1 MTMEAVSLDNL
12 AIVAAVAFG
21 APLLLGLAPGLRIP
35 SVLLEILAGV
45 VLGPSVLNWV
55 QADTAVDVLALI
67 GVGFL
72 LLLAGLEIDF
82 EQLRGR
88 LLSVALIGFAVS
100 FMLALGV
107 SYGLSAGGV
116 VSSPF
121 LIAVMLSATSLAVVL
136 PLLKDSGLIESRFGQ
151 VVIAGA
157 SIADVA
163 TVVLLSLF
171 FSGEATS
178 LESRLV
184 LFAVFGLLCV
194 IVAALIAAGGHLSR
208 LSGVLVQL
216 QDTTAQIRVRGTF
229 LLLLVFS
236 IVAQRFGLE
245 AILGTFLAGVI
256 LKLADRDGMMTHSH
270 FHAKLEEAGF
280 GFFIP
285 VFFVA
290 SGIRFDAQA
299 LFADGSTLAKVPIFL
314 IALYVIRG
322 LPALL
327 YRPLIGNQLTI
338 AAGVLQATTLSFVL
352 IASQIGEQLGMITT
366 ATAAA
371 LTAAALLSVLIN
383 PVVALTLIR
392 TPTKSATSPP
402 TGEAKVPQGLRFNGG
417 SECVGVRRPSR
428 SGMPPSFARM
438 SQALRSRR
446 SSTSPGSPL
455 ATSDR
460 SAPSATRSS
469 RIRARGSTSVFS
481 IRSAITSTST
491 DARVVR
497 ITVTDEGSRRLAC
510 AIRSLADERAELR
523 RALLEATRRHP
534 ARAGWLHRL
543 RSRNPAS
550 TTCGK
555 VGNTPPSASARSVVR
570 SRSRRQAVH

>member
-1 MTMEAVSLDNL
+1 MEAVSLDNL
-12 AIVAAVAFG
+12 AIVAAVAFA

-82 EQLRGR
+82 DQLRGR

-100 FMLALGV
+100 FALALGV

-121 LIAVMLSATSLAVVL
+121 LIAVILSATSLAVVL

-194 IVAALIAAGGHLSR
+194 IVAALIVAGGRLSR
-208 LSGVLVQL
+208 LSDVLVRL

-256 LKLADRDGMMTHSH
+256 LKLADSDDMMSHSH
-270 FHAKLEEAGF
+270 FRAKLEEAGF

-299 LFADGSTLAKVPIFL
+299 LFGDSSTLAKVPIFL
-314 IALYVIRG
+314 IALYIIRG

-327 YRPLIGNQLTI
+327 YRPLIGGRLTL

-352 IASQIGEQLGMITT
+352 IASQIGEQLGMITA

-383 PVVALTLIR
+383 PVVVLTLIR
-392 TPTKSATSPP
+392 TPSKPP
-402 TGEAKVPQGLRFNGG
+402 TAPPAGG
-417 SECVGVRRPSR
+417 AGMSRGV
-428 SGMPPSFARM
+428 
-438 SQALRSRR
+438 QA
-446 SSTSPGSPL
+446 
-455 ATSDR
+455 
-460 SAPSATRSS
+460 
-469 RIRARGSTSVFS
+469 
-481 IRSAITSTST
+481 
-491 DARVVR
+491 
-497 ITVTDEGSRRLAC
+497 
-510 AIRSLADERAELR
+510 
-523 RALLEATRRHP
+523 
-534 ARAGWLHRL
+534 
-543 RSRNPAS
+543 
-550 TTCGK
+550 
-555 VGNTPPSASARSVVR
+555 
-570 SRSRRQAVH
+570 